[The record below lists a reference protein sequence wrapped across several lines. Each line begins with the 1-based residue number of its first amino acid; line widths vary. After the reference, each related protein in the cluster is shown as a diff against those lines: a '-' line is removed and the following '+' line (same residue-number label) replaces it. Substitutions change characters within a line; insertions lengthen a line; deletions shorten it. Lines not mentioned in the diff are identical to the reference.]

1 MKTLI
6 VSGGNVDIL
15 FLKELL
21 KEKYDCIIA
30 VDKGIEALHELNIKP
45 SYIVGDFDSVNK
57 DIVNIYRNENIQIQ
71 QHNPEKDYTDKEYAW
86 LDENA
91 SSNKVI
97 GIGEIGYDLHWDTTT
112 LEEQEQ
118 AFIKQIKIALK
129 HNLPVSIHTRD
140 AIQKTYETLQKYGM
154 QKLKGVIHSYSG
166 SSEMAKEFI
175 KLGFK
180 LGISGPIT
188 FLNNRTM
195 KEAVESVSLNDLIT
209 ETDSPYLTPHPYR
222 GKENGHKYIPLIVE
236 KIAEIKDTNIE
247 EVSKIIRE
255 NVKELFNI

>member
-1 MKTLI
+1 MT
-6 VSGGNVDIL
+6 
-15 FLKELL
+15 
-21 KEKYDCIIA
+21 
-30 VDKGIEALHELNIKP
+30 
-45 SYIVGDFDSVNK
+45 GD
-57 DIVNIYRNENIQIQ
+57 
-71 QHNPEKDYTDKEYAW
+71 
-86 LDENA
+86 
-91 SSNKVI
+91 
-97 GIGEIGYDLHWDTTT
+97 G
-112 LEEQEQ
+112 
-118 AFIKQIKIALK
+118 
-129 HNLPVSIHTRD
+129 VSIGSRSGSW
-140 AIQKTYETLQKYGM
+140 TYITDSSSGYSGCWVSDVR
-154 QKLKGVIHSYSG
+154 GSGPPYSCSG

-222 GKENGHKYIPLIVE
+222 GKENGPKYIPLIVE

-255 NVKELFNI
+255 NVKELFNIWEKKFWVLY

>member
-1 MKTLI
+1 MFIDTHVHLNNPILYEKIDQVIIEAKDAKVTEFI
-6 VSGGNVDIL
+6 VVGYDLETSKKAI
-15 FLKELL
+15 EIA
-21 KEKYDCIIA
+21 EKYECCYA
-30 VDKGIEALHELNIKP
+30 VIGFHPTEI
-45 SYIVGDFDSVNK
+45 
-57 DIVNIYRNENIQIQ
+57 
-71 QHNPEKDYTDKEYAW
+71 KDYTDKEYEW

-91 SSNKVI
+91 SRNKVI

-118 AFIKQIKIALK
+118 AFVRQIEIALK

-140 AIQKTYETLQKYGM
+140 AIQKTYETLNKYGM
-154 QKLKGVIHSYSG
+154 KKLKGVIHSYSG

-195 KEAVESVSLNDLIT
+195 KETVDSVSLNDIIT

-222 GKENGHKYIPLIVE
+222 GKENGPKYIPLIAE
-236 KIAEIKDTNIE
+236 KIAEIKNVNIE
-247 EVSKIIRE
+247 EVSKIIRK
-255 NVKELFNI
+255 NVKELFNIWEKEF